1 MFESNIEVDKL
12 RRLLDEGVGW
22 GVEDDRRIEQ
32 TRLGNSRE
40 R

>member
-12 RRLLDEGVGW
+12 RRLLDEGGGW
-22 GVEDDRRIEQ
+22 GVEDGRRIEQ
-32 TRLGNSRE
+32 TRE